1 MKKSVSPRQT
11 PRKTSLQA
19 SHKDMERALAQETDP
34 LGSERLSPQAHA
46 RVKARVAAKEE
57 TIRQALEAGLSERD
71 IDAFLHAVGVDNT
84 TDKQTLT
91 QAILKNTPKKKR
103 AKVATPV
110 PSAKK
115 EKALPTLTLE
125 EAKQERLLDLKAAKK
140 VATRM
145 ADRLP
150 LGQPVRLNKWLAST
164 GRWSRREVDA
174 MLTAGRVKVNHVV
187 VTTLGIKV
195 RPGKDR
201 IKVDNEVILP
211 QEVQQQ
217 PITVLAFHKPK
228 HVLSTRKDEK
238 GRQTVYDC
246 LPPKYR
252 HLDLVG
258 RLDRLSSG
266 LMLLTNDGTLLHQ
279 LTHPQYHIPKTYW
292 VEIRQHRP
300 APRPNMPT
308 RNTSGRGGGSPS
320 MSMGGHH
327 EGASPLVYA
336 SHVTPLRKLA
346 DVFQKGLV
354 FEEEQQL
361 AQAFM
366 LEKPAPN
373 TFVIE
378 LHTGLNRQI
387 RRMFAMCGW
396 EVTKLKRLSVGQVT
410 VHGLR
415 PGAFKELALKEVQTL
430 MKATL
435 THTPSPS
442 SSRTVAE

>member
-1 MKKSVSPRQT
+1 MNDYAAPR
-11 PRKTSLQA
+11 RSLQSR
-19 SHKDMERALAQETDP
+19 SHAKSSRFEGSRWDAQHMGEENDQKLT
-34 LGSERLSPQAHA
+34 PQEHA
-46 RVKARVAAKEE
+46 RVKARVDAKEKA
-57 TIRQALEAGLSERD
+57 IQQALEAGLSEKD
-71 IDAFLHAVGVDNT
+71 VDAFLHAVGIDDT
-84 TDKQTLT
+84 SQKQALA
-91 QAILKNTPKKKR
+91 QAMMKQVPKKKR
-103 AKVATPV
+103 VKVSTP
-110 PSAKK
+110 PTKKK
-115 EKALPTLTLE
+115 EILAPSLSPE

-164 GRWSRREVDA
+164 GRWSRREVDT
-174 MLTAGRVKVNHVV
+174 LISAGRVKVNHVTV
-187 VTTLGIKV
+187 DTLGIKV

-201 IKVDNEVILP
+201 IKVDNQVILP

-266 LMLLTNDGTLLHQ
+266 LLLMTNDGTLLHQ
-279 LTHPQYHIPKTYW
+279 LTHPHYHVPKTYW
-292 VEIRQHRP
+292 VEIKPHSMTSSHTS
-300 APRPNMPT
+300 APRHA
-308 RNTSGRGGGSPS
+308 
-320 MSMGGHH
+320 MS

-336 SHVTPLRKLA
+336 ESMTPLRKLPE
-346 DVFQKGLV
+346 VFHKGLF

-366 LEKPAPN
+366 VERPALH
-373 TFVIE
+373 TFVME

-396 EVTKLKRLSVGQVT
+396 EVTKLKRLSVGNIT

-415 PGAFKELALKEVQTL
+415 PGAFKELSLKEVQTL

-435 THTPSPS
+435 QHNPTS
-442 SSRTVAE
+442 